1 MGDKRR
7 ILYICEG
14 LTDEPGFLHCLM
26 GKCFPFISYDIYSY
40 RTTIHTL
47 ARHLRNEY
55 PDFDNGDYD
64 IRLILRELETDPS
77 KRESLSA
84 SYSDIIL
91 AFDFEPHHDNPDFDT
106 VRRMLN
112 YFSDSTDMGKL
123 YLNYPMMQSYKH
135 LKNLPDP
142 EYIDRDASPYHYK
155 ELVGYESSITDLLA
169 YEYSTFISIAAHNV
183 CKAWR
188 IVHDEYHSINADEY
202 DSIDWTLVF
211 DKELEKY
218 WKTDKVYV
226 LNTLCL
232 FVVDYNHSLFFNN
245 LGRHSTKFEIV
256 E

>member
-106 VRRMLN
+106 VRRMLI

-135 LKNLPDP
+135 FNRLPDP
-142 EYIDRDASPYHYK
+142 SFCTLSVDVNECWNYK
-155 ELVGYESSITDLLA
+155 ERVGKVSKYSDLTKYDYQTLIALTVHHLRKANFVICGRYEVPSELA
-169 YEYSTFISIAAHNV
+169 FLKWSGLEIYDRQYE
-183 CKAWR
+183 C
-188 IVHDEYHSINADEY
+188 
-202 DSIDWTLVF
+202 
-211 DKELEKY
+211 
-218 WKTDKVYV
+218 
-226 LNTLCL
+226 
-232 FVVDYNHSLFFNN
+232 
-245 LGRHSTKFEIV
+245 
-256 E
+256 